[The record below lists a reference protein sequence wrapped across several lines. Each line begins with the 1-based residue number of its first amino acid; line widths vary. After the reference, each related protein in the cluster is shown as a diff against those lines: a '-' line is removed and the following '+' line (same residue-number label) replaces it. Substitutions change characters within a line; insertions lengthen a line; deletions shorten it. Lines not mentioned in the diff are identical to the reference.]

1 MDVLLPCVSEVSFAS
16 QSPRVG
22 EVIIFI
28 GWLAVYC
35 SHGLPYERAECS
47 HPGLPKQ
54 PCTHSRYMMRG
65 NLIHWNK
72 TYCPLEREVI
82 LPLTS
87 SSQHP
92 GVPSW
97 LMLCYG
103 FEVVILEIRAVAP
116 ERFLSL
122 ASSPQ
127 WWAEWGL
134 GILGS
139 CLASVEGQLS
149 STLWPY
155 SLSVFSSYAVLVSK
169 GNSLPGKKKSILD
182 SGWHLHLTGMWTVP

>member
-1 MDVLLPCVSEVSFAS
+1 MFT
-16 QSPRVG
+16 PR
-22 EVIIFI
+22 IAKAA
-28 GWLAVYC
+28 L
-35 SHGLPYERAECS
+35 H
-47 HPGLPKQ
+47 
-54 PCTHSRYMMRG
+54 THSRYMMRG

-116 ERFLSL
+116 ERFLGL

-127 WWAEWGL
+127 W
-134 GILGS
+134 
-139 CLASVEGQLS
+139 
-149 STLWPY
+149 
-155 SLSVFSSYAVLVSK
+155 
-169 GNSLPGKKKSILD
+169 
-182 SGWHLHLTGMWTVP
+182 